1 MQLIDIIQ
9 LIFLGFTFISLGVL
23 VITYFAYRRRKQS
36 TGFQTNK
43 SSDRITKTEP
53 EQVSDEKPFIKNNAL
68 KTLNPQTQNPVIA
81 KKKKNKFEVFKPAR
95 DTNRFNQSNTSDKK
109 LPPQTS
115 NK

>member
-36 TGFQTNK
+36 TGFQINK
-43 SSDRITKTEP
+43 SSERITKTDP
-53 EQVSDEKPFIKNNAL
+53 DQDSDEKPVTKNDVL
-68 KTLNPQTQNPVIA
+68 KTVNPQTQNPVIT
-81 KKKKNKFEVFKPAR
+81 KKKKNKFEVFKPAS
-95 DTNRFNQSNTSDKK
+95 DTNTFNQSNTSDKK
-109 LPPQTS
+109 LPPKTS